1 MNEEKMEDI
10 DDKLD
15 IINMKLEE
23 LKKIQNIHDNQI
35 KRLNYNFRYDLLKV
49 RTYNKIIMP
58 KKHITTILNN
68 NHNNDNN
75 HNNCHKVILFFRIL
89 SVFFILIYGI
99 YTFPITC
106 RYIYS

>member
-1 MNEEKMEDI
+1 MNEEKFEDI
-10 DDKLD
+10 DDKFD

-35 KRLNYNFRYDLLKV
+35 KRINYNFRYDLLKV
-49 RTYNKIIMP
+49 KTYNKIIMP
-58 KKHITTILNN
+58 KKHLTKILNN
-68 NHNNDNN
+68 NNDNN
-75 HNNCHKVILFFRIL
+75 HNNSQKVVLFFRIL
-89 SVFFILIYGI
+89 SVIFILIYGV